1 MSILQW
7 PNDNSF
13 EEECRKADERAK
25 KKPNDFA
32 DVAFSDIALA
42 TEFANQNLKGLRFVP
57 LMGKWFVWD
66 GQRWEMDVRLTAREQ
81 AKATCRAEAQK
92 CNKGKAAKLIASA
105 RTVSSVERLGQ
116 CDPRL
121 VAVTGQWDSDPW
133 LLNTPKGIMDLRT
146 AKIRA
151 HNPDDYI
158 TKITGVAP
166 DFEMPTPIWNAFLKR
181 ITGGNEELEGYLQR
195 MTGYEL
201 TGITRE
207 HALFF
212 SYGTGANGKSTF
224 KNAITACL
232 GDYHQTAPIE
242 TFTVSNQDRHPTE
255 LARLRGARLV
265 TAMETEEGR
274 RWAESRIK
282 QLTGDDPVAA
292 RFMRQ
297 DFFEYR
303 PQFKLDISG
312 NHKPSLRSVDEA
324 IRRRFNL
331 IPFTVT
337 IPPEERD
344 PDLGA
349 KLQAE
354 LPGIL
359 AWAIQGCL
367 IWQAQGLDPPAAV
380 TEATKAYLLAE
391 DSITAWIEECCQRDV
406 NAFAAQ
412 TELFRSWKAWAE
424 EAGEYVGAQKSL
436 MQKLEVRG
444 CMPMRRNTARGLT
457 GLRVLLPK
465 QDDWMKG

>member
-1 MSILQW
+1 VG
-7 PNDNSF
+7 P
-13 EEECRKADERAK
+13 
-25 KKPNDFA
+25 
-32 DVAFSDIALA
+32 
-42 TEFANQNLKGLRFVP
+42 
-57 LMGKWFVWD
+57 
-66 GQRWEMDVRLTAREQ
+66 
-81 AKATCRAEAQK
+81 
-92 CNKGKAAKLIASA
+92 
-105 RTVSSVERLGQ
+105 
-116 CDPRL
+116 
-121 VAVTGQWDSDPW
+121 DPW
-133 LLNTPKGIMDLRT
+133 LLNTPDGTFDFRIGRMKPHDP
-146 AKIRA
+146 A
-151 HNPDDYI
+151 DYI
-158 TKITGVAP
+158 TKMTGVSP
-166 DFEMPTPIWNAFLKR
+166 DFEMPTPIWNNFLKR
-181 ITGGNEELEGYLQR
+181 ITADDPELEGYLQR

-201 TGITRE
+201 TGVTRE

-224 KNAITACL
+224 KNAIIACL

-344 PDLGA
+344 QELGT
-349 KLQAE
+349 KLQDE

-367 IWQAQGLDPPAAV
+367 IWQAEGLNPPKAV
-380 TEATKAYLLAE
+380 TEATETYLAAE
-391 DSITAWIEECCQRDV
+391 DAIAVWIDDCCSVDLNHWESRTA
-406 NAFAAQ
+406 
-412 TELFRSWKAWAE
+412 LFTSYSTWATK
-424 EAGEYVGAQKSL
+424 AGEFVGSL
-436 MQKLEVRG
+436 KRFVERIEKRPGIVPKRLNNQRG
-444 CMPMRRNTARGLT
+444 CY
-457 GLRVLLPK
+457 GLRVAST
-465 QDDWMKG
+465 QW

>member
-1 MSILQW
+1 MAKRDINDILR
-7 PNDNSF
+7 
-13 EEECRKADERAK
+13 EEGEGAARAYHDSAEHFDESNPKFQNGKANGLHGGKQAQNGNIAYSDVALAK
-25 KKPNDFA
+25 DFA
-32 DVAFSDIALA
+32 D
-42 TEFANQNLKGLRFVP
+42 QNIKLLRYLP

-66 GQRWEMDVRLTAREQ
+66 GKRWELDVRLVARER
-81 AKATCRAEAQK
+81 AKQTCRQAATQ
-92 CNKGKAAKLIASA
+92 CNKPKMAKLIASA
-105 RTVSSVERLGQ
+105 RTISSVERLGQ
-116 CDPRL
+116 CDQRI
-121 VAVTGQWDSDPW
+121 VGIADQWDSDPW
-133 LLNTPKGIMDLRT
+133 LPKL
-146 AKIRA
+146 
-151 HNPDDYI
+151 
-158 TKITGVAP
+158 TGVLP
-166 DFEMPTPIWNAFLKR
+166 DFAMTTPLWDAFLKR
-181 ITGGNEELEGYLQR
+181 ITDGDENLQGYLQR
-195 MTGYEL
+195 KTGYEL
-201 TGITRE
+201 TGVTRE

-224 KNAITACL
+224 MNAITACL

-282 QLTGDDPVAA
+282 SLTGDDLVAA

-303 PQFKLDISG
+303 PQFKLDIAG

-337 IPPEERD
+337 IPEQERD
-344 PDLGA
+344 PELGV

-367 IWQAQGLDPPAAV
+367 IWQAEGLNPPATVTGA
-380 TEATKAYLLAE
+380 TEAYLQAE
-391 DSITAWIEECCQRDV
+391 DSISAWIEECCQRDV
-406 NAFAAQ
+406 NAFAAKA
-412 TELFRSWKAWAE
+412 ELFRCWKAWAE
-424 EAGEYVGAQKSL
+424 LAGEYVGSQKAL
-436 MQKLEVRG
+436 TQKLEARACG
-444 CMPMRRNTARGLT
+444 EAPRSTARGLI
-457 GLRVLLPK
+457 GLRILP
-465 QDDWMKG
+465 GGPGG